1 MRFHQG
7 LTFIEFLIHDTLVFI
22 YVCFNLQYADGD
34 EFILAHMNA
43 LDNACQDTIY
53 RNISNYKQG
62 NNGELIFTST
72 SMVENCPNNCNRQ
85 GKCVR
90 GSCVCS
96 HGYTSVDCSVPVG
109 VAPLVDHIQG

>member
-7 LTFIEFLIHDTLVFI
+7 LTFIEFLIHGTLVFI

-72 SMVENCPNNCNRQ
+72 SMVENCPKNCNRQ
-85 GKCVR
+85 SKCVR

-109 VAPLVDHIQG
+109 VAPLIDHIKG